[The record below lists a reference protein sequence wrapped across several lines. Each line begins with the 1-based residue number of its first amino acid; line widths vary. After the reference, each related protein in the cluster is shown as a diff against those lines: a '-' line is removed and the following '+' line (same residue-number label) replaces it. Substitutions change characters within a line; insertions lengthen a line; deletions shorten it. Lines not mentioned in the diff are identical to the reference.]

1 MLLRKGV
8 KNANLVALRDPQFC
22 HFKLAPLRRT
32 WVAPLGRSSTIVY
45 ENKFFSTYNPGIR
58 KISGTAVD
66 PSDRVITAQSA
77 IDRNKLITKDQI
89 IRDHYEHAVW

>member
-32 WVAPLGRSSTIVY
+32 WVAPLGRSL
-45 ENKFFSTYNPGIR
+45 
-58 KISGTAVD
+58 TAHRFYLTCLYFLFEV
-66 PSDRVITAQSA
+66 SKKQ
-77 IDRNKLITKDQI
+77 
-89 IRDHYEHAVW
+89 

>member
-32 WVAPLGRSSTIVY
+32 WVAPLGRSLTTISQKVGY
-45 ENKFFSTYNPGIR
+45 KRGGNISQSEICNLQEATFLGIG
-58 KISGTAVD
+58 K
-66 PSDRVITAQSA
+66 
-77 IDRNKLITKDQI
+77 
-89 IRDHYEHAVW
+89 

>member
-32 WVAPLGRSSTIVY
+32 WVAPLGRSLTFTNIHRRRSAGKKKLLI
-45 ENKFFSTYNPGIR
+45 
-58 KISGTAVD
+58 ISYLVNILNLT
-66 PSDRVITAQSA
+66 TKKYLSA
-77 IDRNKLITKDQI
+77 GK
-89 IRDHYEHAVW
+89 